1 MSTSAPGASQSAGH
15 LVGNLM
21 AGKRGLVM
29 GVANNRSIAWGIAK
43 AIAAQGGEVAL
54 TYQGDAL
61 KKRVEPLAAELGSK
75 QVLPCDV
82 TDPASMDAV
91 FASLDKAWGGLDFLV
106 HAIAFSDKN
115 ELDGRYV
122 DTSEKNFSQTMLISC
137 FSLTALAQRAEK
149 LMKNG
154 GSIITLTYYGAEKVM
169 PHYNVMGVAKA
180 ALEAS
185 VRYLAADL
193 GKNGI
198 RVNAISAGPIKTL
211 AASGISDFR
220 YILRWNEYN
229 SPLRRTVTIED
240 VGASGL
246 YLCSDLS
253 RGVTGEVHHVDSGY
267 HVQGM
272 KNEDAPDITVTKS
285 E

>member
-1 MSTSAPGASQSAGH
+1 MAGSETNMSVATGT
-15 LVGNLM
+15 LM
-21 AGKRGLVM
+21 AGKRGLIM

-43 AIAAQGGEVAL
+43 ACAGQGAEVAL

-61 KKRVEPLAAELGSK
+61 KKRVAPLAADLGTK
-75 QVLPCDV
+75 VVLPCDV
-82 TDPASMDAV
+82 TDAASMDAV
-91 FASLDKAWGGLDFLV
+91 FETLAKTWGRLDFVV
-106 HAIAFSDKN
+106 HAIAFSAKN

-122 DTSEKNFSQTMLISC
+122 DTTEKNFTQSMLISC
-137 FSLTALAQRAEK
+137 YSFTALAKRAEK
-149 LMKNG
+149 LMTDG
-154 GSIITLTYYGAEKVM
+154 GSLLTLTYYGAEKVM

-193 GKNGI
+193 GKTGI

-211 AASGISDFR
+211 AAAGIADFR

-229 SPLRRTVTIED
+229 SALRRNVTIDD
-240 VGASGL
+240 VGGAGI
-246 YLCSDLS
+246 YLLSDLS
-253 RGVTGEVHHVDSGY
+253 RGVTGEIHHVDSGY

-272 KNEDAPDITVTKS
+272 KNEDAPDISVVKS
-285 E
+285 DDS

>member
-1 MSTSAPGASQSAGH
+1 MTDTATGAGQLAGT
-15 LVGNLM
+15 LM
-21 AGKRGLVM
+21 AGKRGLIM

-43 AIAAQGGEVAL
+43 AAVAQGAEVAL

-61 KKRVEPLAAELGSK
+61 KKRVEPLAKELGSK
-75 QVLPCDV
+75 LVLPCDV
-82 TDPASMDAV
+82 ADAPSMDAL
-91 FASLDKAWGGLDFLV
+91 FAELSKAWGRLDFLV

-122 DTSEKNFSQTMLISC
+122 DTSEANFTQTMLVSC
-137 FSLTALAQRAEK
+137 YSLTALAQRAEK
-149 LMKNG
+149 LMTDG
-154 GSIITLTYYGAEKVM
+154 GSIVTLTYYGAEKVM

-185 VRYLAADL
+185 VRYLASDL
-193 GKNGI
+193 GKTAI

-229 SPLRRTVTIED
+229 SPLRRNVTIED
-240 VGASGL
+240 VGGAGI
-246 YLCSDLS
+246 YLLSDLS
-253 RGVTGEVHHVDSGY
+253 KGVTGEVHHVDAGY

-272 KNEDAPDITVTKS
+272 KNEDAPDISVVKNDG
-285 E
+285 

>member
-1 MSTSAPGASQSAGH
+1 MNGPSSAPEVPAGT
-15 LVGNLM
+15 LM
-21 AGKRGLVM
+21 QGKRGLIM

-43 AIAAQGGEVAL
+43 AAAAQGATL
-54 TYQGDAL
+54 AFTYQGDAL
-61 KKRVEPLAAELGSK
+61 KKRVEPLATELGSNL
-75 QVLPCDV
+75 VLPCDV
-82 TDPASMDAV
+82 SDPASMDAV
-91 FASLDKAWGGLDFLV
+91 FAELTKQWGKLDFLV
-106 HAIAFSDKN
+106 HAIAFSDKA

-122 DTSEKNFSQTMLISC
+122 DTTEKNFTQTMLISC
-137 FSLTALAQRAEK
+137 YSFTALAKRAEK
-149 LMKNG
+149 LMQPG
-154 GSIITLTYYGAEKVM
+154 GSLLTLTYYGAEKVM

-193 GKNGI
+193 GKDGI

-229 SPLRRTVTIED
+229 SALRRTVTIEE
-240 VGASGL
+240 VGAAGL
-246 YLCSDLS
+246 YLLSDLS
-253 RGVTGEVHHVDSGY
+253 RGVTGEVHHVDAGY

-272 KNEDAPDITVTKS
+272 KNEDAPDISVLKDGA
-285 E
+285 

>member
-1 MSTSAPGASQSAGH
+1 
-15 LVGNLM
+15 M

-43 AIAAQGGEVAL
+43 ATAAQGAEIAL

-61 KKRVEPLAAELGSK
+61 KKRVTPLAGELGSK
-75 QVLPCDV
+75 LVLPCDV
-82 TDPASMDAV
+82 SEPSSMDAV
-91 FASLDKAWGGLDFLV
+91 FETLRKEWGQLDFLV
-106 HAIAFSDKN
+106 HAIAFSDKA

-122 DTSEKNFSQTMLISC
+122 DTTEKNFTQTMLISC
-137 FSLTALAQRAEK
+137 YSLTALAKRAEP
-149 LMKNG
+149 LMSAG

-211 AASGISDFR
+211 AASGIADFR
-220 YILRWNEYN
+220 YILKWNEYN
-229 SPLRRTVTIED
+229 SALRRTVTIEE

-246 YLCSDLS
+246 YLLSDLA
-253 RGVTGEVHHVDSGY
+253 RGVTGEVHHVDAGY

-272 KNEDAPDITVTKS
+272 KNEDAPDISVLKS
-285 E
+285 DDGG

>member
-1 MSTSAPGASQSAGH
+1 MAEAGAGVSVPTGT
-15 LVGNLM
+15 LM
-21 AGKRGLVM
+21 AGKRGLIM

-43 AIAAQGGEVAL
+43 ACAAQGAEIAL

-61 KKRVEPLAAELGSK
+61 KKRVEPLSAELGSTL
-75 QVLPCDV
+75 VLPCDV
-82 TDPASMDAV
+82 TDTASMDAV
-91 FASLDKAWGGLDFLV
+91 FETLKDKWGHLDFLV
-106 HAIAFSDKN
+106 HAIAFADKA

-122 DTSEKNFSQTMLISC
+122 DTSEKNFTQSLLISC
-137 FSLTALAQRAEK
+137 YSFTALAQRAEK
-149 LMKNG
+149 LMSEG
-154 GSIITLTYYGAEKVM
+154 GSLLTLTYYGAEKVM
-169 PHYNVMGVAKA
+169 PHYNVMGIAKA

-240 VGASGL
+240 VGASGM
-246 YLCSDLS
+246 YLLSDLS
-253 RGVTGEVHHVDSGY
+253 RGVTGEIHHVDSGY

-272 KNEDAPDITVTKS
+272 KNEDAPDISVVKS
-285 E
+285 DPI